1 MIASYLVFLLL
12 GILFSF
18 AFLTL
23 AVYRRWLVP
32 GWTFHDQT
40 ENSEAWKTQCE
51 EMTRLASL
59 AATMA
64 EQLSRASYHSPG
76 ANQHTP

>member
-1 MIASYLVFLLL
+1 MIASYLACLLL

-23 AVYRRWLVP
+23 AVSRRWLVP
-32 GWTFHDQT
+32 GWTFRDQT
-40 ENSEAWKTQCE
+40 DNSEAWKTQCE

-59 AATMA
+59 ATTMA
-64 EQLSRASYHSPG
+64 EQMSRASSHFPG

>member
-1 MIASYLVFLLL
+1 MIAVDLVFLLL

-23 AVYRRWLVP
+23 SILRRWLVP
-32 GWTFHDQT
+32 GWAFADKAK
-40 ENSEAWKTQCE
+40 ESDAWKTQCE
-51 EMTRLASL
+51 TATHLASL

-64 EQLSRASYHSPG
+64 EQLSRASYHPG
-76 ANQHTP
+76 ANQKTP